1 MDVSACGYSDFGMRG
16 FGEAAA
22 YWIPAFAGMTTVA
35 VDDDGRAGTT
45 IDDAPE

>member
-1 MDVSACGYSDFGMRG
+1 MRG